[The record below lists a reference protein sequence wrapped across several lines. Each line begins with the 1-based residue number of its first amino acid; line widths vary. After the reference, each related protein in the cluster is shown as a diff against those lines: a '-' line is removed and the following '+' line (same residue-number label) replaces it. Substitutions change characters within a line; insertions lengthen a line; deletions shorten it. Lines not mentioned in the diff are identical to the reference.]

1 MVPTLSMC
9 IPGSKQG
16 KTCRTASWYNVA
28 HSVAQEMEDEEQGK
42 TQSRGKE
49 REGEVAHHDI
59 FCFPTQM
66 AISSA
71 VRA

>member
-9 IPGSKQG
+9 IPGRKQG
-16 KTCRTASWYNVA
+16 KTCWTAPWYNVA
-28 HSVAQEMEDEEQGK
+28 HGVALEIEEEAQGK
-42 TQSRGKE
+42 TQSRQRE
-49 REGEVAHHDI
+49 REVAHHDI

-66 AISSA
+66 AMSSA